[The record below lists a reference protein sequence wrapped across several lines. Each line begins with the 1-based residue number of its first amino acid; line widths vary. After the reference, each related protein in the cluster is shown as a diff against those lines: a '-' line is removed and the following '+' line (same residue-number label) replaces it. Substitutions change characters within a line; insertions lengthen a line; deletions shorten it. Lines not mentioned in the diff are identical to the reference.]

1 MKKKVYLRYMS
12 NTNNQYIYDDASGN
26 IFQWNNLYEEI
37 INMYCEHNLT
47 TITENLLGKYN
58 IDEIQETLKIYL
70 EMNLLIYRGDKF
82 CFLDYTIMY
91 IRLEEAIVCY
101 TILPIING
109 IC

>member
-47 TITENLLGKYN
+47 TITENLLGK
-58 IDEIQETLKIYL
+58 
-70 EMNLLIYRGDKF
+70 
-82 CFLDYTIMY
+82 
-91 IRLEEAIVCY
+91 
-101 TILPIING
+101 
-109 IC
+109 

>member
-58 IDEIQETLKIYL
+58 IDEIQEAYKFLNYWIIMLFIEMIRIIILTKSKQKISC
-70 EMNLLIYRGDKF
+70 M
-82 CFLDYTIMY
+82 T
-91 IRLEEAIVCY
+91 
-101 TILPIING
+101 
-109 IC
+109 